1 MEFHKRTIRQLATM
15 ICGNF
20 ERDASVF
27 KYRSSSK
34 LTQFFEDCDT
44 DYTHHGETRDAWVGE
59 VLVDILNEPQSNPP
73 FPPDTFLRLIQELMD
88 HTDALNEEATRP
100 EALEMLNLTLEREGF
115 VAYYAEDEKCYLKH
129 VPTRSV
135 SKGIVNP
142 HRPFSTDELIRREML
157 TKYLDKSS
165 EDDLIGEILL
175 PLFRQLN
182 FHRVTAAGHQDKAL
196 EYGKDVWMR
205 YRLPTQHYLYF
216 GLQAK
221 IGKID
226 SAGKSEK
233 GNSNIAEV
241 LNQIAMMLG
250 HEVFDPETN
259 KRHLPDHAFIVAG
272 GTITKAAR
280 NWLGQHL
287 DKTKRSQVIFM
298 DREDILNLYVV
309 SNVPLPKGAP
319 SPEQLKGDFE
329 DEIPF

>member
-34 LTQFFEDCDT
+34 LTQFFEDCNT
-44 DYTHHGETRDAWVGE
+44 GYTHQGETRDTWVGD
-59 VLVDILNEPQSNPP
+59 VLTDILNQPQSNPP
-73 FPPDTFLRLIQELMD
+73 FPPDTFLSVIQELMD
-88 HTDALNEEATRP
+88 QTDALNEDTARP
-100 EALEMLNLTLEREGF
+100 EALETLNTALEREGF
-115 VAYYAEDEKCYLKH
+115 AAYYAEDGKCYLRH
-129 VPTRSV
+129 VPTSSV
-135 SKGIVNP
+135 SKGFVNP
-142 HRPFSTDELIRREML
+142 HRPFSTEELTRREML
-157 TKYLDKSS
+157 IKYLDKSS
-165 EDDLIGEILL
+165 EDDLVGEILL

-205 YRLPTQHYLYF
+205 YRLPTQHYLSF

-241 LNQIAMMLG
+241 LNQVTMMLG

-259 KRHLPDHAFIVAG
+259 KRHLPDHALIVAG

-298 DREDILNLYVV
+298 DRDDILNLYIV
-309 SNVPLPKGAP
+309 SNVPLPKGALP
-319 SPEQLKGDFE
+319 REPLKNDF
-329 DEIPF
+329 DDDIPF

>member
-1 MEFHKRTIRQLATM
+1 MP
-15 ICGNF
+15 F
-20 ERDASVF
+20 E
-27 KYRSSSK
+27 
-34 LTQFFEDCDT
+34 
-44 DYTHHGETRDAWVGE
+44 
-59 VLVDILNEPQSNPP
+59 
-73 FPPDTFLRLIQELMD
+73 
-88 HTDALNEEATRP
+88 
-100 EALEMLNLTLEREGF
+100 
-115 VAYYAEDEKCYLKH
+115 
-129 VPTRSV
+129 
-135 SKGIVNP
+135 
-142 HRPFSTDELIRREML
+142 TDELIRREML
-157 TKYLDKSS
+157 TKYLEKSS

-233 GNSNIAEV
+233 GSSNIAEV

-298 DREDILNLYVV
+298 DRQDILNLYVV
-309 SNVPLPKGAP
+309 SNVPLPKGARP
-319 SPEQLKGDFE
+319 PEQLKGDFE
-329 DEIPF
+329 DEIPFL